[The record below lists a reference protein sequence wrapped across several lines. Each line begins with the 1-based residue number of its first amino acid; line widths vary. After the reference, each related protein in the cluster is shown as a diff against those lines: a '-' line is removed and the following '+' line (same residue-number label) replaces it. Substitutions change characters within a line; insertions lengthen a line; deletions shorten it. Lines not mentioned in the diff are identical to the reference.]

1 MIPPSCKNSEKRMK
15 KNIEQIDPALLDWD
29 AYEVERVHASFKGS
43 EYRYD
48 IAKVRPTALAGLWVV
63 VEKHYTRPIDH
74 AWVSKQLD
82 ALATREQNIDEQHA
96 ADASIISEEKQADAH
111 AIPEEATGSAA
122 LQAQDDP
129 HMDVDTTDGSQDA
142 GDGHSTPSAAMS
154 VAVDHEAI
162 PPMDVVKESES
173 MAQPTDTPT
182 DSSLEL
188 DSTPPPNQL
197 MLGTKRRQREDE
209 DEDENGVGMPVRKR
223 SAMPAAQGSQNII
236 AFDAS
241 LALLS
246 EYTD

>member
-1 MIPPSCKNSEKRMK
+1 
-15 KNIEQIDPALLDWD
+15 
-29 AYEVERVHASFKGS
+29 
-43 EYRYD
+43 
-48 IAKVRPTALAGLWVV
+48 
-63 VEKHYTRPIDH
+63 
-74 AWVSKQLD
+74 
-82 ALATREQNIDEQHA
+82 
-96 ADASIISEEKQADAH
+96 
-111 AIPEEATGSAA
+111 
-122 LQAQDDP
+122 
-129 HMDVDTTDGSQDA
+129 MDVDTTDGSQDAGGDGADNDDVHKDASGNCDREPDA